1 MPWVMTWCG
10 TCSMSPS
17 KNRALSIRVC
27 SVSVL
32 IRVREASDEHGSLN
46 PMCPS
51 VPMPSNCRSTPPA
64 SVSALSYVSHAPAT
78 SSAVP
83 SGPMN
88 ASMPSPNGSST
99 SRRSTER

>member
-1 MPWVMTWCG
+1 MPWVMTWWG

-17 KNRALSIRVC
+17 KKRALSTRVC

-32 IRVREASDEHGSLN
+32 IRVREASDEQGSLN

-51 VPMPSNCRSTPPA
+51 VPIPSSCRSTPPA
-64 SVSALSYVSHAPAT
+64 AASAASYASQAPCT

-83 SGPMN
+83 SGPRN
-88 ASMPSPNGSST
+88 WSMPTPSGSST

>member
-1 MPWVMTWCG
+1 MPWVITWCG

-17 KNRALSIRVC
+17 KNRALSTRVC

-51 VPMPSNCRSTPPA
+51 VPMPSTWRSTPPA
-64 SVSALSYVSHAPAT
+64 SPSA
-78 SSAVP
+78 
-83 SGPMN
+83 
-88 ASMPSPNGSST
+88 
-99 SRRSTER
+99 RS